1 MGARLVLVAAGI
13 AAAAWMQGPAG
24 DHNAERRRNDFRYTP
39 DPVVIRV
46 AAGAHQSTAADLL
59 WLRTLPD
66 MSKEFADPVLKARW
80 IDNALESIT
89 DLEPSFMTVYDFGQA
104 YLTYLDRRAKG
115 AADRAIALL
124 EKGIRA
130 NPDSSG
136 LHVRLAMI
144 HFLEKRDRAKTIEI
158 LGRASVM
165 PGFDSLSAN
174 MLTTLMAKQRDDAF
188 ALRYWVD
195 RMEGGT
201 AEMRRVATLHF
212 WRTKNEIARRA
223 CREFRQATGRA
234 PTAPADLNDP
244 KLIQPEAI
252 PAILDGIEFNADGM
266 PRYAKLF
273 ELEIADFA
281 QSAEAWART
290 FRDDKH
296 RWPTLD
302 EFESLP
308 AAPAGKAWEFRDG
321 TMRLV
326 DAR

>member
-1 MGARLVLVAAGI
+1 MDARLIVVAGI

-24 DHNAERRRNDFRYTP
+24 AHNEERRRNDFRYTP
-39 DPVVIRV
+39 DPAVVLV
-46 AAGAHQSTAADLL
+46 AAGAHKSTAADLL

-80 IDNALESIT
+80 IDNSLESIT

-144 HFLEKRDRAKTIEI
+144 HFLEKHDRAKTIEI

-195 RMEGGT
+195 RMEEGT
-201 AEMRRVATLHF
+201 PEMRRVATLHF

-223 CREFRQATGRA
+223 AREFKQATGHA
-234 PTAPADLNDP
+234 ASAASDLNDP
-244 KLIQPEAI
+244 KLLQPEAI
-252 PAILDGIEFNADGM
+252 PAILDGLEFAPDGM
-266 PRYAKLF
+266 PRYPKLF
-273 ELEIADFA
+273 DLEIADFA

-290 FRDDKH
+290 FHDSEG
-296 RWPTLD
+296 RWPKLD

-308 AAPAGKAWEFRDG
+308 AAPAGKAWRFSDG
-321 TMRLV
+321 KMTLV
-326 DAR
+326 EAK